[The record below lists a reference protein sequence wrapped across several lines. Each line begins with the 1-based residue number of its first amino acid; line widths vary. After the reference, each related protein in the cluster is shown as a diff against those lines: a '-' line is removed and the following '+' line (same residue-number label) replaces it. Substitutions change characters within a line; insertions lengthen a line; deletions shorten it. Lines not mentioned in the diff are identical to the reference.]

1 MHAHRFESIS
11 VPRGPATASKPGSG
25 TPAAFHAANGPPGH
39 WSFGLSDDPMATCRP
54 GTLDARYAIRLART
68 TDHRDAA
75 RRLMCE
81 RYQWRGY
88 ATDAAQDD
96 SAGTTLVASELGR
109 IAATVTVGADSPKG
123 LAVESLYADEVAKL
137 RREGARLCEFT
148 RLAVDRA
155 GDSLK
160 LLGALFH
167 VAYLCA
173 RRQHDATHL
182 LVEVNPR
189 HVRFYMRMLGF
200 RIAGP
205 QRTCERVDA
214 PAVML
219 ALSLDHAEE
228 QIAQCGGRPELAQTK
243 RSLYPFFFAAG
254 SEDGIIARLVGA
266 DRASGRWGH
275 PEAICA

>member
-11 VPRGPATASKPGSG
+11 VPRNPASAMRFG
-25 TPAAFHAANGPPGH
+25 TPATFDAPEDPPGH
-39 WSFGLSDDPMATCRP
+39 WRFALPGDPAQP
-54 GTLDARYAIRLART
+54 DEPKNPVARYAIRLART
-68 TDHRDAA
+68 TDHLDAA
-75 RRLMCE
+75 RRLMRE

-88 ATDAAQDD
+88 ATDAAQDEP
-96 SAGTTLVASELGR
+96 AGVTLVASELGR
-109 IAATVTVGADSPKG
+109 IAATVTVGADSSEG

-219 ALSLDHAEE
+219 ALSLDHAED
-228 QIAQCGGRPELAQTK
+228 QIAQFGGRPDLAQEK
-243 RSLYPFFFAAG
+243 RSLYPFFFSADA
-254 SEDGIIARLVGA
+254 EDGILARLVGT
-266 DRASGRWGH
+266 DRRPGKWGQA
-275 PEAICA
+275 EAIYA